1 MVFEES
7 VSIEGDESRETDT
20 WDMSLYDQLTS
31 SDGRIN
37 RLRFL
42 LLNLALYAVLVL
54 PNLFPDSQTIFRLS
68 YLLAFPALFIWYSLV
83 VKRLQDTGRGSQ
95 WKKYTQISVV
105 LSIIFNPLSLILIFS
120 SLEIIGLES
129 SSIVDTILFWL
140 IRFSNLVLVHLM
152 IICLYFSSDFRGNAY
167 GPEDPFLEGL
177 VRKTP
182 PNYSARHM
190 EVIESFV
197 RLYAFLL
204 SVYLFWKYCN
214 KFLGM
219 SLDYIS
225 TMARDITI
233 AGTQMNTSYY
243 PMEKLTP
250 IVGGVILLCFLLVQ
264 NEMPTLFRGFRK
276 ELVDSFKGFIKMF
289 KGAFTGDWEKIAA
302 GFLQWARIVKRDR
315 NWISECSSSIFAIIC
330 FVLSYFLLT
339 SVLELTPGAQ
349 IPFFFFGGAIVAGVL
364 LLQDNLGEI
373 LSWSNIRSFNPR
385 EVLGA
390 VVSVGSIILF
400 AGLTLNISMIPAI
413 SQNIPQFLSLVIFF
427 TCAFWYLRI
436 SREGMKPAIQAKRTA
451 ALAYLALLPFILY
464 LLLRVLY
471 LQHDPNPVMQNRW
484 AVNFDFMDKVNTF
497 KINPWPMEVVANFD
511 PRWLFLKAAIIN
523 SVRVTLLSIVLCV
536 ILGTIVGVTRLS
548 SNKLASTMATVYV
561 EVFRN
566 LPLAVLL
573 FLIATQYGIQAP
585 LFIEERFLFGGA
597 VFFSN
602 QGIWFVTVGSY
613 QRLVMGLVA
622 LALLRAGLRSMDR
635 IEPRFIVTPNT
646 PLEHVRRPF
655 SALGWRVE
663 ALVADIFLI
672 VAAVVFID
680 YLVPFVSTHGGGTEA
695 LLAMTLIV
703 YALSVTS
710 RVDDDGI
717 NSLQIDDS
725 ESGLRER
732 FKIWVA
738 AFAVAAGIAVSK
750 GLSWPEYVKDWNGD
764 GVIDAPGSW
773 DIAEGT
779 GFEITPFFLAM
790 MLGLTL
796 FTASTVAEIVRGSIQ
811 ALPRGQVEAAISV
824 GLNPYQRLRLV
835 IMPQALRSMVPL
847 LNNQFMNVWKNSS
860 LAVIVAYSDI
870 FYVVLVMMNNV
881 GKLIPLFLLLLI
893 TYQAGSLAIS
903 VVMNWYNSRVTS
915 VKI

>member
-1 MVFEES
+1 MS
-7 VSIEGDESRETDT
+7 ATSR
-20 WDMSLYDQLTS
+20 
-31 SDGRIN
+31 
-37 RLRFL
+37 
-42 LLNLALYAVLVL
+42 VVL
-54 PNLFPDSQTIFRLS
+54 PI
-68 YLLAFPALFIWYSLV
+68 LV
-83 VKRLQDTGRGSQ
+83 
-95 WKKYTQISVV
+95 
-105 LSIIFNPLSLILIFS
+105 
-120 SLEIIGLES
+120 
-129 SSIVDTILFWL
+129 
-140 IRFSNLVLVHLM
+140 
-152 IICLYFSSDFRGNAY
+152 
-167 GPEDPFLEGL
+167 
-177 VRKTP
+177 
-182 PNYSARHM
+182 
-190 EVIESFV
+190 
-197 RLYAFLL
+197 
-204 SVYLFWKYCN
+204 VYLFWLYSN

-219 SLDYIS
+219 SISYLS

-243 PMEKLTP
+243 PMDRLTL

-264 NEMPTLFRGFRK
+264 NEIPALLRGLRRR
-276 ELVDSFKGFIKMF
+276 DSN
-289 KGAFTGDWEKIAA
+289 
-302 GFLQWARIVKRDR
+302 V
-315 NWISECSSSIFAIIC
+315 ISECSSSIFAIIC

-349 IPFFFFGGAIVAGVL
+349 TPFFFFGGAIVAGVL

-373 LSWSNIRSFNPR
+373 LSWSNIRSFRPR
-385 EVLGA
+385 ENLGA

-413 SQNIPQFLSLVIFF
+413 SQNIPQFLSLVILL

-436 SREGMKPAIQAKRTA
+436 SREGMKPAVQAKRTA

-471 LQHDPNPVMQNRW
+471 LQHDPDPVMQNRW
-484 AVNFDFMDKVNTF
+484 EVKFDFMDKVNTF
-497 KINPWPMEVVANFD
+497 KINPWPMLVEANSD
-511 PRWLFLKAAIIN
+511 ARWLFLKAAIIN
-523 SVRVTLLSIVLCV
+523 SARVTLLSIVLCV

-585 LFIEERFLFGGA
+585 LFIDETFLFGGA

-613 QRLVMGLVA
+613 PVLVMGLVA
-622 LALLRAGLRSMDR
+622 LALLRAGLRHMDR
-635 IEPRFIVTPNT
+635 IEPRFIVAPKT

-663 ALVADIFLI
+663 ALAADIFLI

-680 YLVPFVSTHGGGTEA
+680 YLVPFVSTHGGGNEA
-695 LLAMTLIV
+695 ALAMVLLV

-725 ESGLRER
+725 ESGLRKR
-732 FKIWVA
+732 FTIWVA
-738 AFAVAAGIAVSK
+738 AFSVTAGAVYGIG
-750 GLSWPEYVKDWNGD
+750 GLSWPDYVKDWNGD
-764 GVIDAPGSW
+764 GIIDSPGSW
-773 DIAEGT
+773 TITEGT
-779 GFEITPFFLAM
+779 GFEVTPFFLAM

-811 ALPRGQVEAAISV
+811 ALPRGQVEAAISLA
-824 GLNPYQRLRLV
+824 LNPFQRLRLV